1 MMNTAVVFFNGGGSR
16 EGGGFDFEEAGCI
29 RREQQQM

>member
-1 MMNTAVVFFNGGGSR
+1 MNTAVVFFMGVEVGK
-16 EGGGFDFEEAGCI
+16 GGGFDFEEAGCI